1 MNRAAAESFART
13 FLCAELAPRG
23 SFCGGNC
30 PRSPLNFIDSFRCEE
45 FRAAPAPRGG
55 TRLDFD
61 DSSLAEPD
69 CLFVLSVDIQPEEA
83 YGPVNADLIQAVPL
97 SAFEGVEKV
106 EPGMQ
111 FQAGGADGQE
121 QPVKV
126 VSVTEDVVTVDA
138 NHPLAGEILH
148 FDVTIEAIRAA
159 TEEELEHGHAH

>member
-1 MNRAAAESFART
+1 MKIVANAVVSIHY
-13 FLCAELAPRG
+13 ELSNVSG
-23 SFCGGNC
+23 EV
-30 PRSPLNFIDSFRCEE
+30 L
-45 FRAAPAPRGG
+45 
-55 TRLDFD
+55 
-61 DSSLAEPD
+61 DSSLEMDPLTYLHGTGGLIPGLEKALD
-69 CLFVLSVDIQPEEA
+69 GHGVGDKLSVDIQPDEA

-111 FQAGGADGQE
+111 FQAGGDGQE

-126 VSVTEDVVTVDA
+126 VSVSEDVVTVDA

-159 TEEELEHGHAH
+159 TEEELDHGHAH